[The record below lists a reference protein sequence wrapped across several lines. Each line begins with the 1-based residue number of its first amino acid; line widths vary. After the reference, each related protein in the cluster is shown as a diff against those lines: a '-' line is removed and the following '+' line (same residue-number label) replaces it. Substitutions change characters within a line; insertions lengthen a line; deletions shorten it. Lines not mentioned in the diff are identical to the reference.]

1 MGRLTKTTAEIENA
15 LNKAE
20 TSVQGVKINGN
31 TITRKDENGVVD
43 LGDCLTKDEIAEE
56 LTPRNVGAVD
66 PAGEV
71 DDTISL
77 ATTEYVDTAITT
89 AITTTLNTP
98 V

>member
-1 MGRLTKTTAEIENA
+1 MGRLTKSTAEIENA
-15 LNKAE
+15 LDKAE
-20 TSVQGVKINGN
+20 TSVQSIIINGTTKEPN
-31 TITRKDENGVVD
+31 KKGVVD

>member
-1 MGRLTKTTAEIENA
+1 MGRLSRSTIEIEKA
-15 LNKAE
+15 LDKAE
-20 TSVQGVKINGN
+20 TSVQSISINGEPKEPDASGN
-31 TITRKDENGVVD
+31 ID
-43 LGDCLTKDEIAEE
+43 LGYCLTKDEIAEE